1 MFDYS
6 DENLVDNE
14 STNEHKD
21 EDQMIQGEDGEN
33 HYIDPGMIE
42 NSDIHNEYLN
52 INENNPEIEVTQI
65 IDDSSI
71 QVVKENHG

>member
-1 MFDYS
+1 
-6 DENLVDNE
+6 
-14 STNEHKD
+14 
-21 EDQMIQGEDGEN
+21 MIQGEEGEN

-71 QVVKENHG
+71 